1 MGESNKEI
9 GGGSMAG
16 SPTGLE
22 FYYTPF
28 TGKFDNG
35 TVVLLHTKDEGAVA
49 TCVIGAIYYNN
60 QWNNLYCYNR
70 SVYIESINL
79 DNGILCIQA
88 YTYGYDAYISVFQ
101 TENFPTE

>member
-1 MGESNKEI
+1 MGGSNKEI

-28 TGKFDNG
+28 TGEFDNG
-35 TVVLLHTKDEGAVA
+35 TVVLLHTKNEDGR
-49 TCVIGAIYYNN
+49 TPCVIGAIYYNN
-60 QWNNLYCYNR
+60 QWNNLYCDYKNI
-70 SVYIESINL
+70 YIESINL
-79 DNGILCIQA
+79 DNGILCVQA
-88 YTYGYDAYISVFQ
+88 YTHGYDAYISVFQ